1 MKTEPQIQFIS
12 VNPNELANLIAQ
24 SVKTQMQELLISSN
38 KEQRKDEDDF
48 LTRRETAQFFKV
60 SLVTVHSWMK
70 DGIIKPFKV
79 GNRTYFKKS
88 ELVNVVE
95 SSNKF

>member
-1 MKTEPQIQFIS
+1 MIQ
-12 VNPNELANLIAQ
+12 VTPNELANLIAE
-24 SVKTQMQELLISSN
+24 SVKTQMQEFLTSSN
-38 KEQRKDEDDF
+38 KEQPKDENDF

-60 SLVTVHSWMK
+60 SLVSVHAWMK
-70 DGIIKPFKV
+70 DGIIKPYKV